1 MHKFLQNSF
10 YSILFSI
17 ICLQTGCDNKNKWTA
32 VPLDITKRPSVHYSE
47 MVSGDLDSLQKA
59 ELEIVKKITA
69 KQRKENKNLDENLF
83 KKISNWL
90 KQLF

>member
-1 MHKFLQNSF
+1 MNENIYTISL
-10 YSILFSI
+10 I
-17 ICLQTGCDNKNKWTA
+17 IVFCMLIGCETNKNKWTA

-69 KQRKENKNLDENLF
+69 KQKKENKNSDENLF